1 MNNTQKEI
9 KAIEDKI
16 RKTIKE
22 HEETLEKINDSDTRN
37 FMNGVIAGL
46 RRSLLCFP
54 LLETI
59 QDEDEKEYLIKVE
72 YNNYDMDMLIH
83 VLNDS
88 YDQNRSLYDSF
99 DEMVNIYAKDDFYK
113 LHYVAQ
119 TYLEERKKQ
128 LK

>member
-54 LLETI
+54 LLGTI
-59 QDEDEKEYLIKVE
+59 QDEKEHHIKVE
-72 YNNYDMDMLIH
+72 LNSCNLQLLI
-83 VLNDS
+83 NS
-88 YDQNRSLYDSF
+88 YDLNRSLYNSF
-99 DEMVNIYAKDDFYK
+99 DEMLNIYAKDDFYK

>member
-22 HEETLEKINDSDTRN
+22 HEETLEKMNDSDTRN

-59 QDEDEKEYLIKVE
+59 QDDKEKEYPIKVE
-72 YNNYDMDMLIH
+72 YNNYDMDILIH
-83 VLNDS
+83 LLSDS

-119 TYLEERKKQ
+119 TYLEERKNN
-128 LK
+128 

>member
-16 RKTIKE
+16 RETIKK
-22 HEETLEKINDSDTRN
+22 HEKSLVKLNDSNTRN
-37 FMNGVIAGL
+37 FMIGVIAGL
-46 RRSLLCFP
+46 KRSLLCFP

-59 QDEDEKEYLIKVE
+59 QDEKEHQIKVE
-72 YNNYDMDMLIH
+72 NNSCDLQ
-83 VLNDS
+83 LLFNS
-88 YDQNRSLYDSF
+88 YDQNRCLYDSF

-119 TYLEERKKQ
+119 TYLKERKNN
-128 LK
+128 

>member
-1 MNNTQKEI
+1 MNNTQKQI
-9 KAIEDKI
+9 KTIEDKI

-22 HEETLEKINDSDTRN
+22 HEETLEKLNDSDTRN

-59 QDEDEKEYLIKVE
+59 QDEKEHHIKVE
-72 YNNYDMDMLIH
+72 YGNYNFIQLLI
-83 VLNDS
+83 NS

-99 DEMVNIYAKDDFYK
+99 EKMVNIYAKDDFYK

>member
-37 FMNGVIAGL
+37 FMIGVIAGL
-46 RRSLLCFP
+46 KRSLLCFP

-59 QDEDEKEYLIKVE
+59 QDEKE
-72 YNNYDMDMLIH
+72 H
-83 VLNDS
+83 
-88 YDQNRSLYDSF
+88 
-99 DEMVNIYAKDDFYK
+99 
-113 LHYVAQ
+113 
-119 TYLEERKKQ
+119 
-128 LK
+128 